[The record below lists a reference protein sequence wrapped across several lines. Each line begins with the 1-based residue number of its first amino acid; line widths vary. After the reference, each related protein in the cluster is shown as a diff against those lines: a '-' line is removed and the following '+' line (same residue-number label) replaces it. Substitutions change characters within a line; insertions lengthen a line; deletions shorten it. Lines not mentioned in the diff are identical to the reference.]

1 MRNNIWQKS
10 ILILI
15 PLFLVLSLV
24 NIVGAGMGSRSDHDS
39 AITSRV
45 ENKFQDDSQLMG
57 SRIIV
62 ETKDGE
68 VTLKGTVNSQADVTR
83 AGKLAGYVD
92 GVKRVDNRL
101 KTVNSPQYGVTAPKP
116 NCQIGANWSC

>member
-1 MRNNIWQKS
+1 MQNKIWQKS
-10 ILILI
+10 ILVLI
-15 PLFLVLSLV
+15 PILFVLSLV
-24 NIVGAGMGSRSDHDS
+24 NLVGAGSDARSDSDI

-45 ENKFQDDSQLMG
+45 EEKFQDDSQLMG
-57 SRIIV
+57 SKIIV
-62 ETKDGE
+62 DTEDGE
-68 VTLKGTVNSQADVTR
+68 VTLKGFVNSQADVTR

-101 KTVNSPQYGVTAPKP
+101 KTVNSPSYGVTAPKP